1 MTKIPF
7 NEAKHGNK
15 LSLQC
20 LLLSI
25 EGFHLLLYL
34 IQYLKEQYYEFISGN
49 NEHHRISIIRNK

>member
-34 IQYLKEQYYEFISGN
+34 IQYLKEQYYEFIFRGITN
-49 NEHHRISIIRNK
+49 IIESA